1 MSLHS
6 RTFGD
11 FSRETRER
19 RLLNIRRQI
28 HGGTYD
34 IAARLDATVEAM
46 LDREGFT
53 SHPPVMR
60 PDDANLDELMNDEW
74 QRMTETDA

>member
-53 SHPPVMR
+53 SHPPVAR
-60 PDDANLDELMNDEW
+60 PDDAAIEELMD
-74 QRMTETDA
+74 RLCETDR

>member
-28 HGGTYD
+28 HGGSYAT
-34 IAARLDATVEAM
+34 RNKLDVA
-46 LDREGFT
+46 LDRMIDAAGFT
-53 SHPPVMR
+53 SHPPVAR
-60 PDDANLDELMNDEW
+60 PDDAAIEELMD
-74 QRMTETDA
+74 RLCETDR

>member
-53 SHPPVMR
+53 SHPPVMKS
-60 PDDANLDELMNDEW
+60 DDAAVQEWMDDEFQL
-74 QRMTETDA
+74 MTETDR

>member
-1 MSLHS
+1 MQSK
-6 RTFGD
+6 TFGD

-28 HGGTYD
+28 HRGSYAT
-34 IAARLDATVEAM
+34 RNKLDVA
-46 LDREGFT
+46 LDRMIDAAGFT

-60 PDDANLDELMNDEW
+60 ADDANLDELMNDEW